1 MYNTERDVEIR
12 RVERAGKTK
21 KNANNSLGG
30 REANTARYVKGEFL
44 FVFRGEAGRVGNEE
58 RRS

>member
-1 MYNTERDVEIR
+1 MEIR